1 MQFSE
6 VKVIPVGG
14 KGPEDVL
21 IDSEGR
27 IYTGLADG
35 RILRIG
41 PDGAGIET
49 IADTGGRPLGLEFFG
64 DDELLVCDALAGL
77 LTVALAG
84 GKVTT
89 LATEALGRR
98 LVFCNNAAVAA
109 DGSVYFTD
117 SSRRFPITRWRD
129 DLIEQ
134 TAGGRLL
141 RRSPDGTID
150 QLADGLQF
158 ANGVALSPDESFVAV
173 AETGSCKV
181 SRVWLTGARA
191 GKADTLI
198 GELPGFPDNISTGSD
213 GLIWVTQASPKVP
226 ALDVVRKLP
235 APLRALVRRLPT
247 PDRAGHRGRREGEI
261 RVAAP
266 DRRLRQRRR
275 SRRLRCRRRD
285 AGAHRPGAAFRRP
298 RVRGIR
304 SAPRAA
310 RPS

>member
-1 MQFSE
+1 MQFGE

-191 GKADTLI
+191 GKADSLI

-247 PDRAGHRGRREGEI
+247 SMQPAAKREVGVVGVDADGVIVRELRGEIDGFHMLTGVRERAGTLCFGSLEE
-261 RVAAP
+261 
-266 DRRLRQRRR
+266 
-275 SRRLRCRRRD
+275 
-285 AGAHRPGAAFRRP
+285 
-298 RVRGIR
+298 
-304 SAPRAA
+304 SAIAVT
-310 RPS
+310 SC